1 MYTIT
6 LAAIIFSVFGILR
19 LKTEG
24 FIVDDLPQTDKI
36 YTDLKFFEKNF
47 NGVMPL
53 EIVID
58 TKKRHFLSGA
68 RILPVLEKIDSL
80 SSYITAQKEMARPL
94 SLAEGI
100 KFVKQGFYDGDSS
113 HYSLPNSFDLAIVG
127 EYLRPANDSGGKNNL
142 SKLLT
147 SFIDTAK
154 QNTRVS
160 INMADVGTKR
170 LPVILSGIQQIS
182 DQLFDSA
189 KYFYYDTIR
198 KSVTDYKLHSN

>member
-1 MYTIT
+1 MSRWVLHHKNIVYAIT
-6 LAAIIFSVFGILR
+6 LVAIIFSIFGILK

-58 TKKRHFLSGA
+58 TKKRYGLAGA

-94 SLAEGI
+94 SIAEGI
-100 KFVKQGFYDGDSS
+100 KFVKQGFYEGDSS
-113 HYSLPNSFDLAIVG
+113 NYSLPNSFDAAFVG
-127 EYLRPANDSGGKNNL
+127 EYLKPGNDSAGKNNL

-147 SFIDTAK
+147 SFIDTA
-154 QNTRVS
+154 R
-160 INMADVGTKR
+160 
-170 LPVILSGIQQIS
+170 
-182 DQLFDSA
+182 A
-189 KYFYYDTIR
+189 KYTNQ
-198 KSVTDYKLHSN
+198 H